1 MMKLTGYVYSGSRA
15 YSGPRPRMFRCWS
28 TERPQGV

>member
-15 YSGPRPRMFRCWS
+15 YPRPRPRMFHC
-28 TERPQGV
+28 